1 MYNLLQLT
9 RNTFRESIREPIFYI
24 LLITALVLIGNFPGF
39 TLFVFNEQIK
49 LVVDS
54 AMATSM
60 VFGLFAAVLCASH
73 TVSRE
78 MRNGTVLL
86 LMSKPVYRWNFI
98 MAKIIGIIAAV
109 VLFVFICNVAT
120 IISVYI
126 AKDQFRLEMTAYF
139 VFFGIL
145 IAAALFGCICNFV
158 YGNSFS
164 AVTVW
169 ATAIT
174 LPIYCVVLY
183 FVAEH
188 PSISLK
194 DLLSALTLLFFSVA
208 TMATITVLFSTR
220 LEMVANLTCCSVVFF
235 LGLISNYLFQRNTD
249 SLLLDLV
256 MRFFYAILPNW
267 QFFWMAD
274 ALASMQPIPFSY
286 VLWSGLYVV
295 LYISLCSLWAVGLFH
310 SREIAKDSR

>member
-1 MYNLLQLT
+1 MYNLFQLT

-24 LLITALVLIGNFPGF
+24 LLITALALIGNFPSF

-73 TVSRE
+73 TVTRE

-86 LMSKPVYRWNFI
+86 LMSKPVYRWNFV
-98 MAKIIGIIAAV
+98 MAKILGIIGAV

-120 IISVYI
+120 VISVYI
-126 AKDQFRLEMTAYF
+126 AKDQFRLDMTAYF
-139 VFFGIL
+139 VFFAIL
-145 IAAALFGCICNFV
+145 IVAALIGCIDNFV
-158 YGNSFS
+158 RGNSFS
-164 AVTVW
+164 SVAVW
-169 ATAIT
+169 ATTIM

-183 FVAEH
+183 FICEH
-188 PSISLK
+188 PAISLK
-194 DLLSALTLLFFSVA
+194 DLLCALTLLFFSVS

-220 LEMVANLTCCSVVFF
+220 LEMVANLTCCSAVFF
-235 LGLISNYLFQRNTD
+235 LGLISNYLFQRSTD
-249 SLLLDLV
+249 SLLLDGI
-256 MRFFYAILPNW
+256 MRFFYALLPNW

-286 VLWSGLYVV
+286 VLWSALYVI